1 MPTATPS
8 RRLPAKWQK
17 LLRMIP
23 GYDSIATAGDA
34 WFDVEAAQHALDF
47 FPQCLTHVKGEKG
60 GQPFVLEPWLAA
72 VTANIF
78 GWKQAKDIRRYREV
92 LLYVPRKNAKT
103 FWSAGIVLYLL
114 NCDVEPGAE
123 IYCLD
128 PATRVLSAEDLRWR
142 PIGALEGGEYL
153 VGVDE
158 HPMAKGSYRKLRKTQ
173 VLGIRRQK
181 DTTLRLIFENGASVV
196 CTPNHR
202 WLCRPPH
209 GGGLTWQRAGH
220 LGVGWKIRHLLEPW
234 QDNLS
239 REAGYLAGVF
249 DGEASFHAPRAVRAA
264 VRMQFVQNPGVVLE
278 ETARLLRQLGF
289 ATQDPLPMWSGRTM
303 HIELGGMDQCLR
315 FLGEIRPLRF
325 LEKHQQLWEDK
336 ATTHCGSVQK
346 IVAIEY
352 AGQQE
357 VVDIHTDTGTF
368 LAEGFVSHNSAAA
381 DRDQA
386 TLVYAHAKGMV
397 LQEPEL
403 ARRNKIYE
411 TAKAIVR
418 EDTQS
423 SYKVISADANTK
435 HGFNSHAV
443 VIDELHAQPNRELVD
458 VLMTSTG
465 SRRQPLILHTTTS
478 DFERPSICNEKY
490 DYACKVRDG
499 IIDDSSF
506 LPVIYEAKLT
516 DDWTD
521 PKVWAMANPNLGKSV
536 SLEYMQRECKR
547 AQETPSFQNTFKRLH
562 LNIKTEQDVRWLAIE
577 AWDAC
582 LADALDDDELRP
594 YPCFAGLDLASTAD
608 LCALALYF
616 PDLHAVRAYFWLP
629 EETADLRLQ
638 RARVP
643 YPAWIQQGFITAT
656 EGNVADYDR
665 IRLDINAL
673 AKQFQIKELAYDR
686 WGATQLI
693 TQLQGDGITSAPDGL
708 VPYGQGFAS
717 MSAPAKELER
727 LILSQELRQ
736 DGNPVL
742 RWCVSNVM
750 IETDAA
756 GNVKPSKRKS
766 SEKIDGVVALTM
778 AIGRA
783 IVQAKEEE
791 SVYNSRGL
799 LVL

>member
-17 LLRMIP
+17 LLRLIP
-23 GYDSIATAGDA
+23 GYDSAATAGDA

-47 FPQCLTHVKGEKG
+47 FPQCLTHVKGAKG
-60 GQPFVLEPWLAA
+60 GQPFVLEPWQQAM
-72 VTANIF
+72 TANIF
-78 GWKQAKDIRRYREV
+78 GWKRPSGLRRYREV
-92 LLYVPRKNAKT
+92 FLYVPRKNGKT
-103 FWSAGIVLYLL
+103 PYASGLVLYVL
-114 NCDVEPGAE
+114 NCDDEAGAE
-123 IYCLD
+123 IY
-128 PATRVLSAEDLRWR
+128 
-142 PIGALEGGEYL
+142 
-153 VGVDE
+153 
-158 HPMAKGSYRKLRKTQ
+158 
-173 VLGIRRQK
+173 
-181 DTTLRLIFENGASVV
+181 
-196 CTPNHR
+196 
-202 WLCRPPH
+202 
-209 GGGLTWQRAGH
+209 
-220 LGVGWKIRHLLEPW
+220 
-234 QDNLS
+234 
-239 REAGYLAGVF
+239 
-249 DGEASFHAPRAVRAA
+249 
-264 VRMQFVQNPGVVLE
+264 
-278 ETARLLRQLGF
+278 
-289 ATQDPLPMWSGRTM
+289 
-303 HIELGGMDQCLR
+303 
-315 FLGEIRPLRF
+315 
-325 LEKHQQLWEDK
+325 
-336 ATTHCGSVQK
+336 
-346 IVAIEY
+346 
-352 AGQQE
+352 
-357 VVDIHTDTGTF
+357 
-368 LAEGFVSHNSAAA
+368 SAAA

-418 EDTQS
+418 EETQS

-435 HGFNSHAV
+435 HGFNSHMV

-465 SRRQPLILHTTTS
+465 ARRQPLILHTTTS

-499 IIDDSSF
+499 IIDDPSF
-506 LPVIYEAKLT
+506 LPVIYAAQL
-516 DDWTD
+516 DQDWTD
-521 PKVWAMANPNLGKSV
+521 PAVWAAVNPNLGVSL

-582 LADALDDDELRP
+582 LSDTIDDDELRP
-594 YPCFAGLDLASTAD
+594 FPCFAGLDLASTAD

-643 YPAWIQQGFITAT
+643 YPAWIQQGYITAT

-673 AKQFQIKELAYDR
+673 ATQFNIKELAYDR
-686 WGATQLI
+686 WGAMQLI

-727 LILSQELRQ
+727 LI
-736 DGNPVL
+736 
-742 RWCVSNVM
+742 
-750 IETDAA
+750 
-756 GNVKPSKRKS
+756 
-766 SEKIDGVVALTM
+766 
-778 AIGRA
+778 
-783 IVQAKEEE
+783 
-791 SVYNSRGL
+791 
-799 LVL
+799 